1 MNRYILLLLSVAGG
15 ISCGMAWMDWSS
27 GLLLLFGFIPFLLIE
42 DHMYENR
49 QRYPANVLFSY
60 LLPGFLI
67 FCILALSWIRV
78 VSLIA
83 AIMVITGTTFMM
95 TFTFWLFHIIR
106 LKAGNVTGYLS
117 FIVFWLTYEL
127 LCLKID
133 LITPWINL
141 GNGLAREIVF
151 IQWYEITGAAGGS
164 LWILL
169 SNLLLFLFLSASLN
183 ERKNRLFLFA
193 IWISV
198 IIIPVTIS
206 LTRFNNIKP
215 SRGNESEV
223 VIIQPNVDP
232 FYEKFTIP
240 FEEQLS
246 EIVEMVK
253 QNITAGSVWIV
264 TPETTIDDPV
274 DENDIENNRYV
285 KMLRSSIEN
294 FPGTDFV
301 TGMVSYRSEADKGK
315 TYYNSAL
322 KIGSTG
328 PIEVYHKSKLVPGF
342 EMVPPNRLTALIRG
356 ILPRLGGTEW
366 GYGVQDDRN
375 CFESST
381 NRQIIAPVIC
391 YESVYGEFVTDY
403 IKKGAE
409 AIFIITN
416 DGWWKESQ
424 GYKQHLSFSSLRA
437 IETRRPVVRAA
448 NTGISCFIDIKGK
461 IVQRSEWWTKETLTG
476 KITSEE
482 RITPYVKYG
491 DYILNTAGLIT
502 ILILLSVFVYRPFSR
517 KRF

>member
-223 VIIQPNVDP
+223 FIIQPNVDP
-232 FYEKFTIP
+232 FY
-240 FEEQLS
+240 
-246 EIVEMVK
+246 
-253 QNITAGSVWIV
+253 
-264 TPETTIDDPV
+264 
-274 DENDIENNRYV
+274 
-285 KMLRSSIEN
+285 
-294 FPGTDFV
+294 
-301 TGMVSYRSEADKGK
+301 
-315 TYYNSAL
+315 
-322 KIGSTG
+322 
-328 PIEVYHKSKLVPGF
+328 
-342 EMVPPNRLTALIRG
+342 
-356 ILPRLGGTEW
+356 
-366 GYGVQDDRN
+366 
-375 CFESST
+375 
-381 NRQIIAPVIC
+381 
-391 YESVYGEFVTDY
+391 
-403 IKKGAE
+403 
-409 AIFIITN
+409 
-416 DGWWKESQ
+416 
-424 GYKQHLSFSSLRA
+424 
-437 IETRRPVVRAA
+437 
-448 NTGISCFIDIKGK
+448 
-461 IVQRSEWWTKETLTG
+461 
-476 KITSEE
+476 
-482 RITPYVKYG
+482 
-491 DYILNTAGLIT
+491 
-502 ILILLSVFVYRPFSR
+502 
-517 KRF
+517 